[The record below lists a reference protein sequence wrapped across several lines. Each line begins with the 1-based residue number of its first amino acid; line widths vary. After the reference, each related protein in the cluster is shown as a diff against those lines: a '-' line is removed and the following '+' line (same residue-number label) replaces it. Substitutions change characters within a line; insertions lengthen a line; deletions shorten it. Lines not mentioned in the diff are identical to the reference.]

1 MDIDK
6 LYDLVE
12 DFFGYKCNMIGIDS
26 EKKEVYCI
34 LYDSFFLECNINDQ
48 YGRFGAGV
56 CYGEQKHTI
65 TNFLGKRCS
74 LNSDEKSIK
83 ESLQI
88 IDDYCRLRLPD
99 KFLDAYYKAYVT
111 SQYEDCDL

>member
-1 MDIDK
+1 MNVDK
-6 LYDLVE
+6 LYDLIKE
-12 DFFGYKCNMIGIDS
+12 FFGYKANMRYLNS
-26 EKKEVYCI
+26 KTNEVVCI
-34 LYDSFFLECNINDQ
+34 LYDSFWLKCQLDEQ
-48 YGRFGAGV
+48 YGRFGAGIMIGD
-56 CYGEQKHTI
+56 GEGVVSD
-65 TNFLGKRCS
+65 FLNKRCS

-111 SQYEDCDL
+111 SQYEDYDM